1 MAIKTIKQAL
11 LFFFLMILTTSQFYM
26 HANAIGEKVGGRR
39 EVKNVHSNKQIQDL
53 GRFCV
58 EQYNLKM
65 LQKGINGS
73 SGKLLMFSEVVEAET
88 QVVSGIKYYLKISAA
103 PHGGG
108 VAREFEAVVLVK
120 PWMRSKEV
128 LTFDPSPRSY

>member
-1 MAIKTIKQAL
+1 
-11 LFFFLMILTTSQFYM
+11 M
-26 HANAIGEKVGGRR
+26 HASAAVGAKVGGRR
-39 EVKNVHSNKQIQDL
+39 QVKNVENNRQIQDL

-65 LQKGINGS
+65 MHKGINGS
-73 SGKLLMFSEVVEAET
+73 SGKLLLFSEVVSAET
-88 QVVSGIKYYLKISAA
+88 QVVSGIKYYLRIAAA

-108 VAREFEAVVLVK
+108 IAEEFEAVVLVK
-120 PWMRSKEV
+120 PWMHSKEV